1 MLDLQN
7 IIDSQEHIKDA
18 VPFAVK
24 AIPGEKRNAVTLFST
39 II

>member
-1 MLDLQN
+1 MQALQN

-18 VPFAVK
+18 ARFAVK
-24 AIPGEKRNAVTLFST
+24 AILGEKRSAVISFSR

>member
-7 IIDSQEHIKDA
+7 IIDLQEPIKGA
-18 VPFAVK
+18 VLFAVK
-24 AIPGEKRNAVTLFST
+24 VIPGEKRNAAISSLT